1 MIWIKTRISKP
12 LGRGSSQGAHKVMK
26 LLPLFRLR
34 GESGSGAMGGQEMGP
49 SADDSGP
56 LSDPDD
62 QDFSTDVIMDEGEV
76 LIGQVEEWR
85 TDDEIADKYAYVETC
100 EGKNIE
106 YDFVGVNMNDLRSY
120 VFGDA
125 PPDEITDPI
134 KIPEEIRLASHKW
147 FKSLP
152 DQTQKKRYVN
162 TKGEYTGQIISWDFD
177 EQHSLVMIK

>member
-1 MIWIKTRISKP
+1 
-12 LGRGSSQGAHKVMK
+12 MK

-100 EGKNIE
+100 EGKNIK